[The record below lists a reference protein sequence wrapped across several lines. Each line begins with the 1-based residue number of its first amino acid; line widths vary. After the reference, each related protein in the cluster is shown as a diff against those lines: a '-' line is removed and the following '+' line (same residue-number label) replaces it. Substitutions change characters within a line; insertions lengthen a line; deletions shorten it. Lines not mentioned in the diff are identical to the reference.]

1 MKAKKIVAV
10 FLGAVLLFALLAG
23 CSPEQE
29 QEENGPGVQDAYYE
43 KSLTL
48 SGMIFEDFWLPQ
60 AKRMMA
66 YVPEYISGDI
76 DSDMSGTASL
86 WAFGAAFTM
95 TGTMLRLDPEY
106 EVLRERAGM
115 LLEGLEEY
123 RMPRKDR
130 VYSATVGLSEPYYDD
145 NAWIALGLY
154 DYAEAFGDEAYYEQA
169 RDVTDYVLSGESEN
183 GGIFWKESV
192 SSRNTCSSGPAIVA
206 ALKEYEH
213 SGEESYL
220 QAAKRI
226 YEWTSSVLR
235 DPADNV
241 YWDNATYSETTGQ
254 EQVVKSKF
262 TYNSGTMIWAGVLL
276 YEITGEESYLADAQA
291 TAEGALLYFASETP
305 NGVTYFPSTPWFNL
319 YLLQGY
325 LALYGVDGETKYI
338 EAFVENLDLAWE
350 KGRDEDGYVMPN
362 WGGGPVLDEYEYV
375 SLLQEAATAE
385 CYALI
390 AKYRLEKEHA

>member
-48 SGMIFEDFWLPQ
+48 SGMIFEDFWLPA

-95 TGTMLRLDPEY
+95 TGTMLRLDPQY

-145 NAWIALGLY
+145 NAWIALGMY
-154 DYAEAFGDEAYYEQA
+154 DIAEALGSEEYYEQA
-169 RDVTDYVLSGESEN
+169 REITDYVLSGESEH

-192 SSRNTCSSGPAIVA
+192 ASRNTCSSADTKKAIISPTA
-206 ALKEYEH
+206 TP
-213 SGEESYL
+213 
-220 QAAKRI
+220 RRTP
-226 YEWTSSVLR
+226 TSSIGLCR
-235 DPADNV
+235 
-241 YWDNATYSETTGQ
+241 ETNR
-254 EQVVKSKF
+254 S
-262 TYNSGTMIWAGVLL
+262 S
-276 YEITGEESYLADAQA
+276 
-291 TAEGALLYFASETP
+291 
-305 NGVTYFPSTPWFNL
+305 
-319 YLLQGY
+319 
-325 LALYGVDGETKYI
+325 
-338 EAFVENLDLAWE
+338 
-350 KGRDEDGYVMPN
+350 
-362 WGGGPVLDEYEYV
+362 
-375 SLLQEAATAE
+375 AAPT
-385 CYALI
+385 
-390 AKYRLEKEHA
+390 

>member
-1 MKAKKIVAV
+1 M
-10 FLGAVLLFALLAG
+10 
-23 CSPEQE
+23 
-29 QEENGPGVQDAYYE
+29 
-43 KSLTL
+43 
-48 SGMIFEDFWLPQ
+48 
-60 AKRMMA
+60 
-66 YVPEYISGDI
+66 
-76 DSDMSGTASL
+76 
-86 WAFGAAFTM
+86 
-95 TGTMLRLDPEY
+95 
-106 EVLRERAGM
+106 
-115 LLEGLEEY
+115 
-123 RMPRKDR
+123 
-130 VYSATVGLSEPYYDD
+130 
-145 NAWIALGLY
+145 
-154 DYAEAFGDEAYYEQA
+154 
-169 RDVTDYVLSGESEN
+169 
-183 GGIFWKESV
+183 
-192 SSRNTCSSGPAIVA
+192 
-206 ALKEYEH
+206 
-213 SGEESYL
+213 
-220 QAAKRI
+220 
-226 YEWTSSVLR
+226 LR

-390 AKYRLEKEHA
+390 AKYRLEKEQA